1 MKKRTLKEELERIH
15 SITYGKGYLIEDDM
29 LNAMVQNEPRDT
41 TKPIVDDPIKADYV
55 TSDVTKFFNDLDSIQ
70 LLTFDFR
77 SSEDKGNTVFE
88 GTTFYNFE
96 LVWVYFI
103 AIILMLI
110 IPASNLFP
118 AAQIKEP
125 TYFLYAGLLVLL
137 SSFLFWFIRNS
148 KQQCLKQFKIILRK
162 VEAAYLM
169 Q

>member
-1 MKKRTLKEELERIH
+1 VAMKLGLENHEFNVNVPKAYFDKKFNLII
-15 SITYGKGYLIEDDM
+15 SQSNQFKGIIRSG
-29 LNAMVQNEPRDT
+29 QF
-41 TKPIVDDPIKADYV
+41 KG
-55 TSDVTKFFNDLDSIQ
+55 SGGFNHFPLYMGVIQ